1 MVVITFD
8 NGRNSRRRRLLRSL
22 AALVRLGPRRSPK
35 RRLALHRMSEH
46 LRRDI
51 GLSP

>member
-1 MVVITFD
+1 MVVITYD
-8 NGRNSRRRRLLRSL
+8 NGRPSLRQRLLRSL
-22 AALVRLGPRRSPK
+22 ASLVGLGTRRSAK
-35 RRLALHRMSEH
+35 RRPALHQMNEH